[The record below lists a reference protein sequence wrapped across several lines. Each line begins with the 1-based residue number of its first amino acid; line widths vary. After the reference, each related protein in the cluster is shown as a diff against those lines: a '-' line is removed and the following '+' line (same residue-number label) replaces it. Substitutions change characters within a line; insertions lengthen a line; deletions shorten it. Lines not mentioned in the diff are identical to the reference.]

1 VHNVR
6 SQLIRAA
13 RDQVPEL
20 YGLEAVTAD
29 DERRQ
34 VLQGLLDG
42 NAYVFRAADRAL
54 LPDVRHR
61 HHS

>member
-42 NAYVFRAADRAL
+42 NA
-54 LPDVRHR
+54 
-61 HHS
+61 